1 MTGQQLKNS
10 ILQMAVQGKLV
21 PQDPNDEPAS
31 VLLERIRAEKEKL
44 IKEGK
49 IKKEK
54 TPSAIFRGAD
64 NLPYEKIGKNEP
76 VCIADEVPFEIPES
90 WEWVRL
96 GNYAEKVTDQVAS
109 GSFASLREN
118 VPSLKEPNY
127 AIMVKTADFS
137 NGFTRNLTYT
147 TKQGY
152 EFLANSNLF
161 GGELILS
168 NIGSIGKCFI
178 VPKLNCKMT
187 LAPNSI
193 MIRLT
198 DEFLRDYLYNFI
210 LSPQGFEEL
219 NEITSGTAMK
229 KFNKTDLKRILI
241 PVPPVNEQKRI
252 VNKLQEVKHLT
263 DKYKEL
269 EDNSTR
275 LNTDFPNQLKK
286 SILQYAVQGE
296 LVPQDSADEPAS
308 VLLERIRA
316 EKEQLIKS
324 GKIKRDKH
332 ESVIFRRDNSYYERV
347 DGIERC
353 IDEEIPFEIPD
364 SWEWVRLGELIETI
378 DTGKS
383 FKCEERPPDKNEY
396 GIIKVSAV
404 TWGTFNQEESK
415 TCFSTSPWVKGYSI
429 QVDDFLICR
438 ANTAALVGGCVIV
451 DKISKR
457 LMLSDKV
464 LRIEFSDSISKTY
477 VLYTLRT
484 PFVRAQLSAA
494 ASGTSES
501 MKNISQN
508 AIKGLLIPFPPI
520 KEQYRIVSK
529 VEESL
534 SKIKTL

>member
-1 MTGQQLKNS
+1 
-10 ILQMAVQGKLV
+10 
-21 PQDPNDEPAS
+21 
-31 VLLERIRAEKEKL
+31 
-44 IKEGK
+44 
-49 IKKEK
+49 
-54 TPSAIFRGAD
+54 
-64 NLPYEKIGKNEP
+64 
-76 VCIADEVPFEIPES
+76 
-90 WEWVRL
+90 
-96 GNYAEKVTDQVAS
+96 
-109 GSFASLREN
+109 
-118 VPSLKEPNY
+118 
-127 AIMVKTADFS
+127 MVKTADFS

-269 EDNSTR
+269 EDNSTK

-324 GKIKRDKH
+324 DKIKRDKH

-353 IDEEIPFEIPD
+353 IDDEIPFEISD
-364 SWEWVRLGELIETI
+364 SWEWCRLGELIETI